1 MLVDTLRNLKALLQ
15 NQLPA
20 KLDQIEL
27 ERADGVTL
35 EDIQSFFIELG
46 SGSHTSRQG
55 GGAARHLDARLGYPN
70 VTILGEA
77 TSANNAISRR
87 RELRHEVSVWI
98 TDREVSPDSE
108 LAQTKLL
115 YYVEAVERVLAGD
128 PSLGGKAI
136 NSTVTSHVY
145 LRKGREEFVRRA
157 ILSMEVLEMHTTS
170 SY

>member
-1 MLVDTLRNLKALLQ
+1 MLVDILRHLKTLLQ

-27 ERADGVTL
+27 GRADGVTL

-46 SGSHTSRQG
+46 SGSPTSRQS

-77 TSANNAISRR
+77 TSTSNAISRR
-87 RELRHEVSVWI
+87 RELKHEISVWI

-115 YYVEAVERVLAGD
+115 YYAEAVERVLASD
-128 PSLGGKAI
+128 PEPCQVQG
-136 NSTVTSHVY
+136 
-145 LRKGREEFVRRA
+145 LRRTGRDR
-157 ILSMEVLEMHTTS
+157 
-170 SY
+170 